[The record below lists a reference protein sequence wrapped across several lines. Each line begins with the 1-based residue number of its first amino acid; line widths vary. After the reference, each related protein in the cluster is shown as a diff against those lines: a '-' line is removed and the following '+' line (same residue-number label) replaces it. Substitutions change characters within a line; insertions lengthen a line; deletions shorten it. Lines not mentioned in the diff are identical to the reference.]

1 MSTKG
6 RILIIDDE
14 KDIRTLLGRVISLEG
29 YEVFQAENAKKGL
42 KLLRE
47 QNAIH
52 TVLCDVKLP
61 DAYGVDLI
69 PELKKA
75 QPLCEI
81 ILLTA
86 FGKIE
91 DGVRAI
97 KNGAFDY
104 ISKGDDNHKIIPLLA
119 KATEKAKLQYKVRE
133 LEESSGQRFSFRQ
146 IVGQSKA
153 MESVLRLAR
162 KVAKTDTTVLLTGE
176 TGTGKEVFAQAI
188 HYESPRSAKPFVA
201 INCSTLGKEL
211 LESELFGYLPGA
223 FTGAQKQKTGL
234 FEEAHTGTIFLDEI
248 GEMDLQLQAKLL
260 RVLETGSFI
269 KLGSTK
275 ETAVDVRVIAATN
288 RDLLKEVEAGRFRND
303 LYYRL
308 SVFALHLPPLRER
321 RDDIPLLAEYF
332 ALQTATRMKR
342 KPYQMDERFLQL
354 LIRHQWKGNV
364 RELKNVIE
372 RAIILSEGDL
382 LTADTLPLEFHYEDG
397 HTPEHPLRI
406 DQIEK
411 EHIRKVLAYTKGN
424 KTKTAQLLGIGLST
438 LYRKMEEY
446 GIEK

>member
-42 KLLRE
+42 KLLR
-47 QNAIH
+47 QQDVIH
-52 TVLCDVKLP
+52 TVICDVKLP

-91 DGVRAI
+91 DGVQAI
-97 KNGAFDY
+97 KSGAFDY

-119 KATEKAKLQYKVRE
+119 KATEKAKLQFKVRE
-133 LEESSGQRFSFRQ
+133 LEERSGQRFSFRQ
-146 IVGQSKA
+146 IVGKSKA
-153 MESVLRLAR
+153 IESVVRLAR

-188 HYESPRSAKPFVA
+188 HYESLRSTKPFVA

-211 LESELFGYLPGA
+211 LESELFGYMPGA

-248 GEMDLQLQAKLL
+248 GEMDLNLQAKLL
-260 RVLETGSFI
+260 RVLETGTFI

-288 RDLLKEVEAGRFRND
+288 RNLLKEVEAGRFRND

-321 RDDIPLLAEYF
+321 REDIPPLAEYF
-332 ALQTATRMKR
+332 ALQAATRMKR
-342 KPYQMDERFLQL
+342 KPCQMDERFVQL

-372 RAIILSEGDL
+372 RSIILSENEL
-382 LTADTLPLEFHYEDG
+382 LTPDTLPFEFHYEEG
-397 HTPEHPLRI
+397 QTPEHPFRI

-446 GIEK
+446 GIGK

>member
-1 MSTKG
+1 
-6 RILIIDDE
+6 
-14 KDIRTLLGRVISLEG
+14 
-29 YEVFQAENAKKGL
+29 
-42 KLLRE
+42 
-47 QNAIH
+47 
-52 TVLCDVKLP
+52 
-61 DAYGVDLI
+61 
-69 PELKKA
+69 
-75 QPLCEI
+75 
-81 ILLTA
+81 
-86 FGKIE
+86 
-91 DGVRAI
+91 
-97 KNGAFDY
+97 
-104 ISKGDDNHKIIPLLA
+104 
-119 KATEKAKLQYKVRE
+119 
-133 LEESSGQRFSFRQ
+133 
-146 IVGQSKA
+146 

-382 LTADTLPLEFHYEDG
+382 LTADTLPFEFHYEDG